1 MPSAD
6 GPSALPP
13 RAATLTP
20 VTRATAGR
28 PNPWRTW
35 AADVQNVV
43 AAAAWVGLVTEAS
56 FTLLYGDPWSW
67 ADALVHGAWFGALLV
82 VALVVHTA
90 VSDEA
95 VARRAVRHAI
105 SAGALPVTVVPVE
118 WGPLLRRERARLE
131 FGRWFLP
138 LILVIQ
144 AGLLAAVAAT
154 TAAVQDV
161 WFLWLLAAAAA
172 SRAAAA
178 RSLVGRRLLV
188 VDRLQIE
195 IAQQASTPHQVSSA
209 P

>member
-6 GPSALPP
+6 GSSALPP

-20 VTRATAGR
+20 VTRATAGL

-43 AAAAWVGLVTEAS
+43 AAAAWVGLVTEAI
-56 FTLLYGDPWSW
+56 FTLLFGDPWSW

-82 VALVVHTA
+82 VALVVHAA
-90 VSDEA
+90 VCDDA

-105 SAGALPVTVVPVE
+105 SAGVLPATADPVR
-118 WGPLLRRERARLE
+118 WGPLLRREAARLGS
-131 FGRWFLP
+131 GRWSLP
-138 LILVIQ
+138 LVLVIL

-154 TAAVQDV
+154 TATVQDV
-161 WFLWLLAAAAA
+161 WFLWLLAAAAV

-195 IAQQASTPHQVSSA
+195 VAQKASTPHQVSSA